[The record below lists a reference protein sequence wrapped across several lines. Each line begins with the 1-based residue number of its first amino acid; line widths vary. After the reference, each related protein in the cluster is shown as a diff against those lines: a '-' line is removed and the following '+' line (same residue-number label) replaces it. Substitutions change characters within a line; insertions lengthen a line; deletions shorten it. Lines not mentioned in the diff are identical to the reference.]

1 MLTKIYKIK
10 NIINHENYTLEKENV
25 KLITLLSV
33 FVW

>member
-10 NIINHENYTLEKENV
+10 NIINYENYTLEKENV

>member
-10 NIINHENYTLEKENV
+10 NIINHENYTLENKNV